1 MKKENQNTLVYD
13 FIGTAFCLV
22 MAFALILMFSGCSSD
37 DTKQPVGS
45 LGGAEE
51 ETGIYALSGRA
62 GDVTPMML
70 TIQASSDSSILAKA
84 TSNTTPS
91 QKGTIV
97 VVYELDSLT
106 LDRTGRSFADTI
118 SNDSGSFAFKNLPIT
133 SPYVLVQMQDS
144 CYTEYCGERDM
155 WGDPE
160 YKPSKDS
167 TYWMDNS
174 IIWNMNPEDIPSI
187 DSSVKYP
194 HYLHAIVDLRK
205 HSTIRVNSLTNIK
218 AEFLKYYFK
227 EGMSFAEASKKAELL
242 LLEQYGI
249 YEDLGDFEELSDNNE
264 LEVLSF
270 LLQFWYTEAPNDLYY
285 LNIFN
290 EIPPKIV
297 STFSEKI
304 KQYYLN
310 IMKLRAYEIA
320 ALAHKK
326 GLGQCT
332 ESRENES
339 HSTDDGFL
347 VCHSEKWV
355 LGDSSSK
362 TIEHINGTM
371 VDSRDGKTYKTA
383 TYNWGDVTQTWMAE
397 NLNFADTTSLS
408 VDQNLKE
415 NLRGRTLCWKNDP
428 SCEMYGRFYAWRA
441 AMNLNSSS
449 IKMNSLG
456 YYTTDDSPLVIGD
469 SATLPLE
476 EQCSSELPFCP
487 DIELFTHQEEDTFC
501 YKVNEDTTRC
511 EPTTYCRADAYV
523 DSIYKYCIKKYEKR
537 VFYFLDYSQFIP
549 PSRPVMHQGVCPD
562 GWRIPNIKDWEI
574 LFKNIAERFDG
585 EHSNAWHYLA
595 DSNATGFGFEIP
607 MSVEVIDDA
616 VINFDYLTRN
626 HFATVPEVDEHQ
638 SYKSIQS
645 YEILDELPP
654 PIYYYTIVNKALHT
668 FVVNPNTGAMLPY
681 TASTEISYFSD
692 INVPV
697 SVRCIKN

>member
-1 MKKENQNTLVYD
+1 MKNKTQNTLVYD

-22 MAFALILMFSGCSSD
+22 MALVLILMFSGCSNDESVR
-37 DTKQPVGS
+37 PVGS
-45 LGGAEE
+45 MGGSTE
-51 ETGIYALSGRA
+51 ETRIYALSGRA
-62 GDVTPMML
+62 GDAIPMML
-70 TIQASSDSSILAKA
+70 TIQASSDSSIHAKA

-106 LDRTGRSFADTI
+106 LDKTGRSFADTI
-118 SNDSGSFAFKNLPIT
+118 SNDSGYFAFAELAIT
-133 SPYVLVQMQDS
+133 SPYVLIQMQDS
-144 CYTEYCGERDM
+144 CYTEYCGERDI
-155 WGDPE
+155 WGDPV

-174 IIWNMNPEDIPSI
+174 IIWNMYPEDIPSI

-218 AEFLKYYFK
+218 AEFLKHYFK
-227 EGMSFAEASKKAELL
+227 EGMSLAEASKKAELL

-310 IMKLRAYEIA
+310 TMKLRAYEIA
-320 ALAHKK
+320 ALAHKE

-371 VDSRDGKTYKTA
+371 VDSRDGKTYKTV

-449 IKMNSLG
+449 IKISSLD
-456 YYTTDDSPLVIGD
+456 YYTTYENPITISD
-469 SATLPLE
+469 SAFSPIE
-476 EQCSSELPFCP
+476 EQCSSEYPFCP
-487 DIELFTHQEEDTFC
+487 DIELYPHQREDIFC
-501 YKVNEDTTRC
+501 YEVNEDTTHC

-523 DSIYKYCIKKYEKR
+523 DSIYKYCEKKYEEKEA
-537 VFYFLDYSQFIP
+537 FYLDYSQFIS

-562 GWRIPNIKDWEI
+562 GWRIPNVEDWET
-574 LFKNIAERFDG
+574 LFKNIAERFD
-585 EHSNAWHYLA
+585 EERYNVWYYLA
-595 DSNATGFGFEIP
+595 DSNTTGFGFEIP
-607 MSVEVIDDA
+607 MAVEVNDTDDP
-616 VINFDYLTRN
+616 IITFDYLTEN
-626 HFATVPEVDEHQ
+626 NFATVPYINDHQ
-638 SYKSIQS
+638 SYESPNDL
-645 YEILDELPP
+645 YPV
-654 PIYYYTIVNKALHT
+654 IYYYTIRKKYLETDNHVFPDMYPLT
-668 FVVNPNTGAMLPY
+668 SYGT
-681 TASTEISYFSD
+681 STMIYGFGPLT
-692 INVPV
+692 IPV
-697 SVRCIKN
+697 LVRCIKN